1 MKMKS
6 VKIFGKSV
14 PVLALALISVTAVAA
29 GTWIWSNQVTV
40 HVTERPPPP
49 LVYTLTLSAPG
60 DVYVNE
66 VMTFT
71 GSLKVDSTGV
81 SGATIDILDMSSAQV
96 VSTATTTED
105 GTFTCSYTPTAVGTY
120 NFKAKYIAP

>member
-29 GTWIWSNQVTV
+29 GTWVFSNIVTV

-49 LVYTLTLSAPG
+49 HVYTLTLSAPN

-71 GSLKVDSTGV
+71 GSLKSDSTGV
-81 SGATIDILDMSSAQV
+81 SGATIIIMDMSSGNTIG
-96 VSTATTTED
+96 TATTTAD
-105 GTFTCSYTPTAVGTY
+105 GTFTCEYTPTAVGTY
-120 NFKAKYIAP
+120 EFRAKYDS